1 MKSVVKVLVNGKAMD
16 AEEKTNVQEFLGS
29 CRLKAENVI
38 VLVND
43 VVVKPHL
50 WTETTL
56 AEGDHIELV
65 SLIGGG

>member
-1 MKSVVKVLVNGKAMD
+1 MD
-16 AEEKTNVQEFLGS
+16 AEEKANVSEFLQS
-29 CRLKAENVI
+29 CKLKAENVV

-50 WTETTL
+50 WTETIL
-56 AEGDHIELV
+56 AAGDHIELV